1 MIKPKKTYKIAL
13 IGFRL
18 STGGSERVMANLS
31 VFFEQQGI
39 EVHNIIIEDGVSYPY
54 GGKLI
59 NIGLIKNKRN
69 DVFNKLKRLNALRK
83 HLNSNQF
90 DFIIDFRYR
99 TKLLQ
104 ELILSKFIYNATTI
118 YTIHSYL
125 IDHYIPNHS
134 LMARFFYGNCYA
146 NVAIT
151 RKVEALIIEKHQF
164 KNTVTIYNP
173 VDLEI
178 INSSKNDNIDIDFE
192 FIIGIGQFVNDI
204 KQFDKLILSF
214 AQSMLPK
221 SNIHLIL
228 LGDGDRKFYLQKIC
242 NDLKISDHVHFLGYQ
257 DNPYKYLKKSKFLV
271 LSSKNEGM
279 PNVILEALAC
289 EVPVVSFDCLSGPSE
304 MIVHKENGLLVENQN
319 TDQLSEAMNLFLR
332 DQSLYHYCKGNT
344 LASLEP
350 FLIEKIGKQW
360 LDLMQI
366 KDSIH

>member
-1 MIKPKKTYKIAL
+1 MIIPNKKYKIAL

-18 STGGSERVMANLS
+18 SEGGSERVMANLS
-31 VFFEQQGI
+31 VFFEKQGI
-39 EVHNIIIEDGVSYPY
+39 EVHNIIIEDGVSYPF

-69 DVFNKLKRLNALRK
+69 DIFNKFRRLNALRN
-83 HLNSNQF
+83 HLNSNTF
-90 DFIIDFRYR
+90 DYIIDFRYR
-99 TKLLQ
+99 TKFIQ
-104 ELILSKFIYNATTI
+104 EFILSKFIYNATTI

-125 IDHYIPNHS
+125 IEHYIPNNS
-134 LMARFFYGNCYA
+134 LIARFFYGNCYA

-151 RKVEALIIEKHQF
+151 RKVEQLISEKHNF

-173 VDLEI
+173 VNLEEI
-178 INSSKNDNIDIDFE
+178 DSKKNEKINIDFE

-204 KQFDKLILSF
+204 KQFDKLILSY
-214 AQSMLPK
+214 ANSDLPE
-221 SNIHLIL
+221 SNVNLIL
-228 LGDGDRKFYLQKIC
+228 LGDGNRKSHLKNIC
-242 NDLKISDHVHFLGYQ
+242 KDLNILDKVHFLGYQ

-289 EVPVVSFDCLSGPSE
+289 EVPVISFDCLSGPSE
-304 MIVHKENGLLVENQN
+304 MIINKKNGLLVENQN
-319 TDQLSEAMNLFLR
+319 TDKLSEAMNLFLK
-332 DQSLYHYCKGNT
+332 DQKLYDICKSNT
-344 LASLEP
+344 LDSLEP

-366 KDSIH
+366 NN

>member
-1 MIKPKKTYKIAL
+1 MIIPNKKYKIAL

-18 STGGSERVMANLS
+18 SEGGSERVMANLS
-31 VFFEQQGI
+31 VFFEKQGI
-39 EVHNIIIEDGVSYPY
+39 EVHNIIIEDGVSYPF

-59 NIGLIKNKRN
+59 NIGLIKNKKN
-69 DVFNKLKRLNALRK
+69 DLLNKFKRLNALRN
-83 HLNSNQF
+83 HLNSNKF
-90 DFIIDFRYR
+90 DYIIDFRYR
-99 TKLLQ
+99 TKLIQ
-104 ELILSKFIYNATTI
+104 EFILSKFIYNATTI

-125 IDHYIPNHS
+125 IDHYIPNNS
-134 LMARFFYGNCYA
+134 FIARFFYGNCHA

-151 RKVEALIIEKHQF
+151 QKVEQLISKKHNF

-173 VDLEI
+173 VDFEE
-178 INSSKNDNIDIDFE
+178 INSKKYEEINIDFE

-214 AQSMLPK
+214 ANSILPK

-228 LGDGDRKFYLQKIC
+228 LGDGDRKSYLENIC
-242 NDLKISDHVHFLGYQ
+242 KDLEISDKVHFLGYQ

-289 EVPVVSFDCLSGPSE
+289 EVPVISFDCLSGPSE
-304 MIVHKENGLLVENQN
+304 MIIDKTNGLLVENQN
-319 TDQLSEAMNLFLR
+319 TDKLTEAMNLFLK
-332 DQSLYHYCKGNT
+332 DQRLYDFCKSNT
-344 LASLEP
+344 LDSLEP

-366 KDSIH
+366 NN